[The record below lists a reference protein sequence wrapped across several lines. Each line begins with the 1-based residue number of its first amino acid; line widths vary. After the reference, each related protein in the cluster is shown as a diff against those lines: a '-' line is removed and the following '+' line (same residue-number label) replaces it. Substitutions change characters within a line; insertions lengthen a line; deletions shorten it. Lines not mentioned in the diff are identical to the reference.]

1 MLFSISIISLILDNG
16 YQVCPCFNIKCSN
29 KGLLLIIH
37 LILNLS
43 LNGVITEPG
52 KLITFPLN
60 VIVTGHQSISIISH
74 NVFLCSVT
82 FSLFMLPV
90 NLNKCILPD
99 VLHNLI
105 GTYNLMSEMNNI
117 ILIVLE

>member
-1 MLFSISIISLILDNG
+1 MLFSISIISVILDNG

-29 KGLLLIIH
+29 KGLLFIIC

-43 LNGVITEPG
+43 LNGMITEPG

-60 VIVTGHQSISIISH
+60 VIVMGHQSISIISH
-74 NVFLCSVT
+74 NVFLCSIT
-82 FSLFMLPV
+82 FSLFILPV

-99 VLHNLI
+99 VLHSLR
-105 GTYNLMSEMNNI
+105 GTYDLMSEINSI
-117 ILIVLE
+117 IFIVLE

>member
-1 MLFSISIISLILDNG
+1 M
-16 YQVCPCFNIKCSN
+16 
-29 KGLLLIIH
+29 
-37 LILNLS
+37 
-43 LNGVITEPG
+43 ITEPG

-60 VIVTGHQSISIISH
+60 VILTGCQSISIISH

-105 GTYNLMSEMNNI
+105 GTYDLMSEY
-117 ILIVLE
+117 E

>member
-1 MLFSISIISLILDNG
+1 MSLILDNG
-16 YQVCPCFNIKCSN
+16 YQVWPCFNIKCNN
-29 KGLLLIIH
+29 KGLLFIIH

-43 LNGVITEPG
+43 LNGIITEPG

-60 VIVTGHQSISIISH
+60 VTVTSHQSNSIISH

-90 NLNKCILPD
+90 NLNKCILPN
-99 VLHNLI
+99 VFHSLI
-105 GTYNLMSEMNNI
+105 GTYDLMSEMNII

>member
-1 MLFSISIISLILDNG
+1 M
-16 YQVCPCFNIKCSN
+16 
-29 KGLLLIIH
+29 
-37 LILNLS
+37 
-43 LNGVITEPG
+43 ITQPG
-52 KLITFPLN
+52 KLNMFSLN
-60 VIVTGHQSISIISH
+60 VIVTGCQSISIISH

-105 GTYNLMSEMNNI
+105 GTHDFMSEMNNI

>member
-29 KGLLLIIH
+29 KGLHFIICLIS
-37 LILNLS
+37 NLS
-43 LNGVITEPG
+43 QNGIITEPG

-60 VIVTGHQSISIISH
+60 VTVTGLQSISITSH
-74 NVFLCSVT
+74 IVFLCYII
-82 FSLFMLPV
+82 FSLFILPV

-99 VLHNLI
+99 VLHSLI
-105 GTYNLMSEMNNI
+105 GTYDLMSDMNSI

>member
-1 MLFSISIISLILDNG
+1 MQQQRFTFYYL
-16 YQVCPCFNIKCSN
+16 
-29 KGLLLIIH
+29 

-43 LNGVITEPG
+43 QNGIITEPC

-60 VIVTGHQSISIISH
+60 VIITGFQSISNISH

-99 VLHNLI
+99 ILHNLI

-117 ILIVLE
+117 ILNCIGKMIFSKYRHSI

>member
-1 MLFSISIISLILDNG
+1 M
-16 YQVCPCFNIKCSN
+16 
-29 KGLLLIIH
+29 
-37 LILNLS
+37 
-43 LNGVITEPG
+43 ITEPG

-74 NVFLCSVT
+74 DVFLCKVI
-82 FSLFMLPV
+82 FSLFILPV

-99 VLHNLI
+99 VLHSLM
-105 GTYNLMSEMNNI
+105 GTYDLMSERNII

>member
-1 MLFSISIISLILDNG
+1 M
-16 YQVCPCFNIKCSN
+16 
-29 KGLLLIIH
+29 
-37 LILNLS
+37 
-43 LNGVITEPG
+43 ITEPG

-60 VIVTGHQSISIISH
+60 VIVTGHQSISITSH
-74 NVFLCSVT
+74 IIFLCNVI

-105 GTYNLMSEMNNI
+105 GTYDLMSEMNSI

>member
-16 YQVCPCFNIKCSN
+16 YQVWPCFNIKCNN
-29 KGLLLIIH
+29 KGLLFIIH

-43 LNGVITEPG
+43 LNGIITEPG
-52 KLITFPLN
+52 KLITFQLN
-60 VIVTGHQSISIISH
+60 VTVTGHQSISIISH
-74 NVFLCSVT
+74 NVFLCKVT
-82 FSLFMLPV
+82 FSLFILPV
-90 NLNKCILPD
+90 NLNKSILPD

-105 GTYNLMSEMNNI
+105 GTYDLMSEMNII